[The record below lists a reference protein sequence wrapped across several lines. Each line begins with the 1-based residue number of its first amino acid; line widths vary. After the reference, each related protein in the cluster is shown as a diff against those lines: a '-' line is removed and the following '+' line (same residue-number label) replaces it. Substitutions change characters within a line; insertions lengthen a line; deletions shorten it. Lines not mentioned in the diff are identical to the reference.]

1 MLVLGKDVREKST
14 PVQLRPWD
22 FEGDTEISAVDGVKD
37 LDRIDCKIQVTP
49 DDVTNAKSDNSI
61 INSAFETEVADIV
74 HC

>member
-37 LDRIDCKIQVTP
+37 LDRIDCKI
-49 DDVTNAKSDNSI
+49 
-61 INSAFETEVADIV
+61 
-74 HC
+74 